1 MKKTLNQP
9 ATLSR
14 LEGDLRPRRK
24 PYCRPR
30 VEEQGRLPGVV
41 RFPGGSIN
49 TEGLSGKPHQQ

>member
-1 MKKTLNQP
+1 MKKSPTTP
-9 ATLSR
+9 VTDSR
-14 LEGDLRPRRK
+14 PEGEFRPRRK

-49 TEGLSGKPHQQ
+49 MEGLSGKPHQQ

>member
-1 MKKTLNQP
+1 MKKPPPPT
-9 ATLSR
+9 ATDSR
-14 LEGDLRPRRK
+14 PEGGLRPRRK

-49 TEGLSGKPHQQ
+49 VEGASGKPHQQ